1 MWKFEMEAING
12 IQRLDNCI
20 LWCLVFYNN
29 FIEGIEGQKFIVK
42 CGPTMMLYVGSGLFF
57 I

>member
-1 MWKFEMEAING
+1 MEAING